1 SVLRTDE
8 QVFSR
13 TALSIDRS
21 FLLRGSSEAEQVR
34 SAAVSPGFFETLGI
48 APAVG
53 RGLTPEEARPG
64 GPAAVLLADGLWE
77 RRFGRDPKV
86 IGQALD
92 LDGRSYTIVGV
103 MPRGFDYPTRTQA
116 WVALELDPETAPMPL
131 RALHSY
137 IFVARLRPGVS
148 LDRAGSAVRRAA
160 LQGEEAV
167 TPARGGWGC
176 GPAQVGGGGMG
187 DDGR

>member
-1 SVLRTDE
+1 
-8 QVFSR
+8 
-13 TALSIDRS
+13 
-21 FLLRGSSEAEQVR
+21 

-53 RGLTPEEARPG
+53 RGLTPEEASPG
-64 GPAAVLLADGLWE
+64 GPAAVLLAYGLWE

-86 IGQALD
+86 IGQALA
-92 LDGRSYTIVGV
+92 LDGRSYTIVGG

-160 LQGEEAV
+160 LQWQEQFPQTE
-167 TPARGGWGC
+167 RGWSYGLLTMRQWSIG
-176 GPAQVGGGGMG
+176 
-187 DDGR
+187 